1 MSENESAISATEPP
15 VQSGVTPARLRWSL
29 AAGFA
34 AFAFDLGSSYVLRQH
49 VCTSSQKFELHLVT
63 FICLAITLTGFALG
77 WIGFHNLPHDSEEEG
92 GEPHD
97 RAHFEALLGMGFS
110 LGFTLAI
117 IALAVPRWI
126 LTVCE

>member
-1 MSENESAISATEPP
+1 MSENETSRAAEQSI
-15 VQSGVTPARLRWSL
+15 QSGVTPTRLRWSL
-29 AAGFA
+29 AAGFT
-34 AFAFDLGSSYVLRQH
+34 AFAVDLGFSYVLHQH

-63 FICLAITLTGFALG
+63 LVCLAMALLGFALG
-77 WIGFHNLPHDSEEEG
+77 WVGFHKLPHDSEEEG

-110 LGFTLAI
+110 LAFALAI

>member
-1 MSENESAISATEPP
+1 MNENEKSSGAAQQPI
-15 VQSGVTPARLRWSL
+15 QSGRTPTRLRWSL
-29 AAGFA
+29 AAGFI
-34 AFAFDLGSSYVLRQH
+34 AFGVDLGFSYVLRQH
-49 VCTSSQKFELHLVT
+49 VCSSSQKFELHLVT
-63 FICLAITLTGFALG
+63 IACLAMALLGFELG
-77 WIGFHNLPHDSEEEG
+77 WTGFHNLPHDAEEEG

-110 LGFTLAI
+110 LAFALGI